1 MPHIGTDEISMHE
14 ILNNIE
20 IRNANDQNTLGLW
33 ISIFGFVWSS
43 GISIWDLPGEILRFA
58 QNDNMLLNNSGLGA

>member
-1 MPHIGTDEISMHE
+1 MPHIGPDEIGMHE

-33 ISIFGFVWSS
+33 ISIFGFVWSL
-43 GISIWDLPGEILRFA
+43 GISI
-58 QNDNMLLNNSGLGA
+58 

>member
-33 ISIFGFVWSS
+33 ISIFGFVRSS
-43 GISIWDLPGEILRFA
+43 GISIRDLPGEILRFV
-58 QNDNMLLNNSGLGA
+58 QNDNMLLNNSGLGV